1 MRVVVLGC
9 GYVGQELVGRL
20 EAAGHDAVGV
30 VRSPESAAEL
40 RADGFSVQRADLT
53 DSEDIAALPDADALV
68 FAASAGR
75 GSVEQARALYI
86 DGLRSIVAEYEG
98 REQPPERLLFTSST
112 GVYGDHG
119 GEWVDESTPVDPQSP
134 KARVI
139 AEAEATVHRSPFDS
153 TVARFAGLYGP
164 GRYRLRSYLDSVT
177 DGWRNST
184 HRDDA
189 AGALA
194 WFLMED
200 CARNETVLVT
210 DGNPVRRW
218 AFADWLAE
226 QCGEPEPEKR
236 TVEERLAE
244 DELST
249 EAARRLRAEKR
260 CRNDRLLELGYELEY
275 EDIYAGYADAV
286 ATYRAGDDVV

>member
-1 MRVVVLGC
+1 MRVVILGC
-9 GYVGQELVGRL
+9 GYVGQELAARL
-20 EAAGHDAVGV
+20 DAAGHHAVGV
-30 VRSPESAAEL
+30 VRSAESAAEL
-40 RADGFSVQRADLT
+40 REGGLTAVQADLT
-53 DSEDIAALPDADALV
+53 DAEAVAGLPDADALV

-75 GSVEQARALYI
+75 GSVEQARGLYV
-86 DGLRSIVAEYEG
+86 DGLRAVVDTYERRG
-98 REQPPERLLFTSST
+98 SPPERLLLTSST

-119 GEWVDESTPVDPQSP
+119 GDWVDERTPVDPQSP

-139 AEAEATVHRSPFDS
+139 AEAEAVVHRSPFAG

-164 GRYRLRSYLDSVT
+164 GRYRLRSDLGTVT

-194 WFLMED
+194 WFLTED

-236 TVEERLAE
+236 TVEERLAA
-244 DELST
+244 DDLSPET
-249 EAARRLRAEKR
+249 ARRLHTEKR
-260 CRNDRLLELGYELEY
+260 CRNDRLLELGYEPAY
-275 EDIYAGYADAV
+275 ADVFAGYADAV
-286 ATYRAGDDVV
+286 AAYRAGDESV

>member
-9 GYVGQELVGRL
+9 GYVCKELATRL
-20 EAAGHDAVGV
+20 NEAGHEAIGV
-30 VRSPESAAEL
+30 VRSAESAADL
-40 RADGFSVQRADLT
+40 RDDGIEAVQADLT
-53 DSEDIAALPDADALV
+53 DADAVGDLPNADALV
-68 FAASAGR
+68 FAASVGR

-86 DGLRSIVAEYEG
+86 DGLREIVDSYDR
-98 REQPPERLLFTSST
+98 REQSPGRLLFTSST
-112 GVYGDHG
+112 GVYGDHDG
-119 GEWVDESTPVDPQSP
+119 DWVDESTPVDPQSP

-139 AEAEATVHRSPFDS
+139 AEAEALVHRSPFDS

-194 WFLMED
+194 WFLTED

-210 DGNPVRRW
+210 DGSPVRRW
-218 AFADWLAE
+218 EFADWLAE

-236 TVEERLAE
+236 TVQERLTE
-244 DELST
+244 DGISE

-286 ATYRAGDDVV
+286 AAYRAGEDVV